1 MEPIVIPLAVIG
13 TWEIVAIVFVVV
25 LLFGAKKIP
34 GLARALGEG
43 IRNFRTGI
51 KEAESGAKED
61 GADGSKNTDR

>member
-1 MEPIVIPLAVIG
+1 MIPLAVIG

-34 GLARALGEG
+34 GLAKALGEG

-51 KEAESGAKED
+51 KEADGGAKED
-61 GADGSKNTDR
+61 GADGSKNADQ